1 MKHLKWLEL
10 EVYYP
15 IDASLF
21 EKEEL
26 SEIEK
31 LTAGVIEGYEIGT
44 AYFNINQAAIQSL
57 LPKCF
62 IPKGKQNKKFYTEV
76 IFVDGS
82 FAFATGKPDEIY
94 KKIDDYL
101 DSFEEEIEE
110 VVEEDENEQT
120 PE

>member
-1 MKHLKWLEL
+1 MKYLKWLEL

-21 EKEEL
+21 ESEEL
-26 SEIEK
+26 SEVQK
-31 LTAGVIEGYEIGT
+31 LSAGIVEGYEIGI

-62 IPKGKQNKKFYTEV
+62 IPKGKTNKKFYTEV
-76 IFVDGS
+76 IFNDGS
-82 FAFATGKPDEIY
+82 FAFATDKPTEIY
-94 KKIDDYL
+94 KKLDEYL
-101 DSFEEEIEE
+101 ENF
-110 VVEEDENEQT
+110 VEDEENNKT

>member
-1 MKHLKWLEL
+1 MKHLNWLEL

-21 EKEEL
+21 ESEEL

-31 LTAGVIEGYEIGT
+31 LSAGIVEGYEIGT
-44 AYFNINQAAIQSL
+44 AYFNVNQATIQSL

-76 IFVDGS
+76 IFNDGS
-82 FAFATGKPDEIY
+82 FAFAVDKTIEVY
-94 KKIDDYL
+94 KKIDTYL
-101 DSFEEEIEE
+101 DGFA
-110 VVEEDENEQT
+110 DDDKT